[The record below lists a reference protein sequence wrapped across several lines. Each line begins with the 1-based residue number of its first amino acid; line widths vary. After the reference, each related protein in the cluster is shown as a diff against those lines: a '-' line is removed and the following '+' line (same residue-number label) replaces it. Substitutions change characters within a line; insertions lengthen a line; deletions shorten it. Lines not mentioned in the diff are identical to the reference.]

1 MSNGWNGASSD
12 SLIYPSDHD
21 SAMDANTAKK
31 LGVVGSVILMV
42 LLLAFVPVAYFVM
55 EVPAPIVA
63 GVSVVFI
70 ALIAVLLYCAVER
83 FKEIE
88 EGLDDAVDDY

>member
-1 MSNGWNGASSD
+1 MPNGWNGASSD
-12 SLIYPSDHD
+12 SLIYPSHD
-21 SAMDANTAKK
+21 DGAMDANTAKK

>member
-1 MSNGWNGASSD
+1 MVANC
-12 SLIYPSDHD
+12 
-21 SAMDANTAKK
+21 AMN
-31 LGVVGSVILMV
+31 LWVLGSVMLMV
-42 LLLAFVPVAYFVM
+42 LLLSFVPVAYFVM
-55 EVPAPIVA
+55 EVPALIVA

-88 EGLDDAVDDY
+88 EGLEDAVDDY

>member
-1 MSNGWNGASSD
+1 M
-12 SLIYPSDHD
+12 
-21 SAMDANTAKK
+21 TAPWMRTQ
-31 LGVVGSVILMV
+31 GVVGSVILMV

-55 EVPAPIVA
+55 EVPALIVA

-88 EGLDDAVDDY
+88 EGLEDAVDDY